1 MSYNQQGRGNIHEN
15 GVRQIYSRK
24 VGTLTIH
31 KEQTDTVLCCL
42 TKRQNLVYLIDISN
56 IRSV

>member
-1 MSYNQQGRGNIHEN
+1 MSYNQQGRGNIHGN

-31 KEQTDTVLCCL
+31 KEQTDAVLCCL
-42 TKRQNLVYLIDISN
+42 TIHLEKTKSCLSN
-56 IRSV
+56 